1 MRKMASIAVRA
12 IACALWW
19 SGYALV
25 GPMAQAQQFPLI
37 IDSPSKLRQ
46 VGLSFDVGEPPL
58 KNQCYEYGEGGHLLS
73 TSDEFYEHFK
83 QRGFSVQA
91 MCLGLVSNT
100 HYDPETGRRLPT
112 YIVVYRDLYAENMRQ
127 YREIRDSGVVSD
139 ELPLDLPDCF
149 KNANPYTDCQFRF
162 GRITGKQLTAAQS
175 DAYKRLGAAIDK
187 LMEVKTKGVPAT
199 EQFWSEGD
207 DFRKGFR
214 QTSGHAAIDV
224 SEAFPEDLRRFSS
237 TSFWV
242 RSTSLPRGYGYALDA
257 DGGAGPDIN
266 PAALKA
272 AAAGL
277 SKSQIDVEHL
287 RNILNSSNK

>member
-1 MRKMASIAVRA
+1 MRKTGYFAAWV
-12 IACALWW
+12 IACALCW
-19 SGYALV
+19 SGSALL
-25 GPMAQAQQFPLI
+25 GSMAKAQQFPLI

-46 VGLSFDVGEPPL
+46 VGLSFDVAEPPL
-58 KNQCYEYGEGGHLLS
+58 KNQCYSYGDGGLLLS
-73 TSDEFYEHFK
+73 TSDEFYERFK

-112 YIVVYRDLYAENMRQ
+112 YIMVYRDQYTENMRQ
-127 YREIRDSGVVSD
+127 YGKVQDSGVVSD

-162 GRITGKQLTAAQS
+162 GRITGKPLTAVQT

-187 LMEVKTKGVPAT
+187 LMQVKIKDVPAT
-199 EQFWSEGD
+199 EEFYGEGD

-214 QTSGHAAIDV
+214 QYSGSAAIDV
-224 SEAFPEDLRRFSS
+224 NEAFPEDLRRYSS

-272 AAAGL
+272 ATAGL
-277 SKSQIDVEHL
+277 SKPQIDVQRL
-287 RNILNSSNK
+287 RDIVNSSNK

>member
-37 IDSPSKLRQ
+37 IDSPSKLRE

-58 KNQCYEYGEGGHLLS
+58 KNQCYEYGEAGHLLS

-100 HYDPETGRRLPT
+100 HYDPETGHRLPT

-162 GRITGKQLTAAQS
+162 GRITWKPLTAAQT

-187 LMEVKTKGVPAT
+187 LMEVKIKDVPAT